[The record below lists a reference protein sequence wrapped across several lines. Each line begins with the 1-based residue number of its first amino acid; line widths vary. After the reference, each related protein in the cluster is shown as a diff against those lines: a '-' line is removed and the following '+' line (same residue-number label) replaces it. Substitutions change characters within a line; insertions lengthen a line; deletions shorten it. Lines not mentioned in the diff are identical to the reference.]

1 MCLEDGPSLS
11 LVSSNLACIS
21 PFEVIYVLILFWC
34 HYFFYLLGWTTVWA
48 FPTTNFSCF
57 SSPTPCCTVYSLQQQ
72 SFSISS
78 NSGWWVSDYQN
89 YYSSSDNGVIWQVW
103 ESQHCC
109 SFSPVSHSQGDLPNG
124 PAKFHVLFLMFVALM
139 FFVSLL
145 FLFGYHCWLVAKN
158 RSTLG
163 EGLPENPF
171 ILLIKLFSY
180 YRKIEAWRHSDTYI
194 QIFWPTNVFLFTR
207 GLLSSCFCHWT
218 RQKWL
223 QCRFTQKPAAGIW
236 RGSEN
241 VAHPCFHKVSKIH
254 N

>member
-1 MCLEDGPSLS
+1 MP
-11 LVSSNLACIS
+11 
-21 PFEVIYVLILFWC
+21 LFL
-34 HYFFYLLGWTTVWA
+34 FLLGWTTVWA

-78 NSGWWVSDYQN
+78 NSGWWVTDYQN
-89 YYSSSDNGVIWQVW
+89 YYSSCDNGVIWQVW
-103 ESQHCC
+103 ESQHYC

-171 ILLIKLFSY
+171 ILLIKLLSH
-180 YRKIEAWRHSDTYI
+180 YRKIEAWKHILTHKCFSFYQRPS
-194 QIFWPTNVFLFTR
+194 QLLFLSLDQTEMASMSVYAETCSR
-207 GLLSSCFCHWT
+207 YLERIGECGSSLFS
-218 RQKWL
+218 Q
-223 QCRFTQKPAAGIW
+223 G
-236 RGSEN
+236 E
-241 VAHPCFHKVSKIH
+241 
-254 N
+254 